1 MKHSLQYW
9 LGLVVAA
16 SMATLA
22 PQTVLSQS
30 QQTADESKEESKEED
45 KSAESEAA
53 APPAEVAEIVV
64 TGSRIRRTEFDAA
77 APVTIIT
84 SERSTLA
91 GLVSTEEILRGST
104 IASGEQINDSFQGF
118 VTDGGPGA
126 NTISL
131 RGLGAQRT
139 LVLVNGRRW
148 SPSGVQGATNSVDLS
163 AIPSSLVQRVEILKD
178 GASSIYGAD
187 AVAGVVNLI
196 TKEAFN
202 GFQVNYSG
210 FTTEQGDG
218 TTNTV
223 DLSWGRVG
231 ERGSISVGAQYSER
245 DPVYAA
251 DRKWA
256 QCPIDPR
263 ITDQD
268 GDGTLDN
275 RSPVNNDPLCF
286 GFIYGLA
293 SSALGFVRYEPS
305 LENPSPANPFFDPR
319 VNGVFGVRGY
329 TRLPVRGLDPNAPR
343 PGTGSSP
350 APNPLW
356 DNDGAFYRDELS
368 PSIQMISTGSKLLSL
383 TSFGTLDIDA
393 FGGQSQL
400 YYEAYWNSRTT
411 RASSGYRQF
420 FPFVNPTTFD
430 GRALHPYNPFAL
442 PFFQRGLLGFAG
454 FQPVLPSWNIQ
465 NPESEIEV
473 DRYNVFA
480 GIKGDI
486 GARWEYDVT
495 AGYGHSKGYYRR
507 EQWLDDRVEAAVNG
521 IVVNPAT
528 GAVTCAPQ
536 VLAQFPGCVPANLV
550 TADALLR
557 GVLPQD
563 VVSFISK
570 NTEGSTVYKGK
581 QISAYANGP
590 VFNLPAGEVQAV
602 FGAEWREESIDDVP
616 DIEAQR
622 NNFWGFSTAGI
633 TRGKDTVQEVFTE
646 IEVPLLR
653 DLPLVKDFSINLS
666 GRWTDYDSYGDDTTY
681 RGTLRWVLTPS
692 VSLRSSIGT
701 SFRAPDLYEQFLGDQ
716 TGFISNLNDPCNQ
729 FGSIYDPGDTIYDNC
744 LALGLSPEDYR
755 ATSSI
760 TQITGGAS
768 DLEAETSDAFTV
780 GLIFKPEALNVS
792 IAVDYFRI
800 KLQDTVASPSSG
812 FILFE
817 CYDSPGFSSPYCPR
831 VGPRDPRTGQLEF
844 VDASFINIG
853 SQESKGVD
861 VNLVYDQDLEI
872 GRLTFDWQTT
882 YLIKQNFELFGDVTE
897 LAGRW
902 GYPRWSSE
910 AQVRFNWRDFTFAW
924 STSFTGKSD
933 EEPVFDPGTTNID
946 RINKSPNHFEH
957 GLSVRYTGSDWEV
970 IGTVRNIFDQDPP
983 FLSGGQGAAGA
994 SRFLNT
1000 TPGVGYDL
1008 LGRSYV
1014 LRVSKK
1020 FD

>member
-1 MKHSLQYW
+1 
-9 LGLVVAA
+9 
-16 SMATLA
+16 
-22 PQTVLSQS
+22 VLSQS
-30 QQTADESKEESKEED
+30 QPANPDEPKEEAKDEGQTTAAA
-45 KSAESEAA
+45 AE

-91 GLVSTEEILRGST
+91 GLVSTEEILRAST

-118 VTDGGPGA
+118 ITDGGPGA

-131 RGLGAQRT
+131 RGLGSQRT

-148 SPSGVQGATNSVDLS
+148 SPSGVQGSTNSVDLS

-210 FTTEQGDG
+210 FITEESDG
-218 TTNTV
+218 TTNTI

-231 ERGSISVGAQYSER
+231 ERGSVSFGAQYSER
-245 DPVYAA
+245 DPIYAA
-251 DRKWA
+251 DRDWA
-256 QCPIDPR
+256 SCPIDPR

-275 RSPVNNDPLCF
+275 RSPITNEPLCF
-286 GFIYGLA
+286 GFQYGLL
-293 SSALGFVRYEPS
+293 STALGTLRYEPS
-305 LENPSPANPFFDPR
+305 LENPTATNPFFDPR
-319 VNGVFGVRGY
+319 INGVFGIRGF
-329 TRLPVRGLDPNAPR
+329 TRLPVRGLDPRAPA
-343 PGTGSSP
+343 PGTASSP
-350 APNPLW
+350 PPNPLF
-356 DNDGAFYRDELS
+356 DNDGPWYRDELS
-368 PSIQMISTGSKLLSL
+368 PSVQMISTGSKLLSL
-383 TSFGTLDIDA
+383 TSFGALDIDA

-411 RASSGYRQF
+411 RSSFGYRQF

-430 GRALHPYNPFAL
+430 NRALHPYNPLAL
-442 PFFQRGLLGFAG
+442 PLFRINPAFLGSAG
-454 FQPVLPSWNIQ
+454 FIPVLPSYNIQ
-465 NPESEIEV
+465 NPETEIEV
-473 DRYNVFA
+473 DRYNIFA
-480 GIKGDI
+480 GAKGDI
-486 GARWEYDVT
+486 GARWEYDFTV
-495 AGYGHSKGYYRR
+495 GYGHSKGYYRDS
-507 EQWLDDRVEAAVNG
+507 QWLADRVEAAVNG
-521 IVVNPAT
+521 IVVNPTT

-557 GVLPQD
+557 GILPQN
-563 VVSFISK
+563 VVDFISK
-570 NTEGSTVYKGK
+570 DTEGSTVYKGK
-581 QISAYANGP
+581 QVSAYVNGP
-590 VFNLPAGEVQAV
+590 VFSLPAGEVQAV
-602 FGAEWREESIDDVP
+602 LGAEWREESIDDVP
-616 DIEAQR
+616 DIDAQTD
-622 NNFWGFSTAGI
+622 NYFGFSVAGI
-633 TRGKDTVQEVFTE
+633 TRGKDTVQEFFTE
-646 IEVPLLR
+646 VEVPVFR
-653 DLPLVKDFSINLS
+653 DLPLVKDLSINLS

-716 TGFISNLNDPCNQ
+716 VGFVNQQFDPCNQ
-729 FGSIYDPGDTIYDNC
+729 FGLVFQPGDTIYDNC
-744 LALGLSPEDYR
+744 LSLGLDPENYR
-755 ATSSI
+755 ATTSI

-780 GLIFKPEALNVS
+780 GLIFKPENLNVS

-800 KLQDTVASPSSG
+800 KLEDTVASPSTG
-812 FILFE
+812 FILFD
-817 CYDSPGFSSPYCPR
+817 CYDSPGFSSPFCPR
-831 VGPRDPRTGQLEF
+831 VGPRNPRDGQLEF

-861 VNLVYDQDLEI
+861 VNVVYDQDLEI

-882 YLIKQNFELFGDVTE
+882 YLIQQNFELFGEVTE

-924 STSFTGKSD
+924 STSFIGKSD

-957 GLSVRYTGSDWEV
+957 GLSVRYTGADWEV
-970 IGTVRNIFDQDPP
+970 IGTVRNIFDENPP

-1008 LGRSYV
+1008 FGRSYV